1 MTYRIAYFGS
11 MILAVCVIILNG
23 CVGSSKPS
31 EFFLL
36 RSLPA
41 SQDTALNASE
51 NSSPS
56 VLVGPVTLPAYLNRN
71 QIVTLAGDHKMVL
84 NEFTRWA
91 EPLQDNFSR
100 VLVENLGILAH
111 DASQSNRGV
120 REKIEFDREL
130 AGYQALQSQL
140 SPKSALDHPLQERAN
155 VLISLPYNLHAARI
169 DFNNNGNVD
178 LEIVYVVIDD
188 NTADR
193 TDVYALKQH
202 RRPLTQAFYRLFK
215 KHDEFHCFLEYISTA
230 DNDHGTD
237 QHDNGTDHKSA
248 DNRFIYL
255 FGHNALTPVNVFSAF
270 SN

>member
-11 MILAVCVIILNG
+11 TILAVCVIILNG
-23 CVGSSKPS
+23 CAGNSKPS

-100 VLVENLGILAH
+100 VLVENLSLLLKTPKVYTFERRGSTQSDFQIVIDVTRFASTAGGG
-111 DASQSNRGV
+111 DAYLTAFWSVIGREGSVLMQRKSVLKAPVSSAGAAGVVEAQNRTLTEFS
-120 REKIEFDREL
+120 REI
-130 AGYQALQSQL
+130 ATAIQ
-140 SPKSALDHPLQERAN
+140 
-155 VLISLPYNLHAARI
+155 SLPR
-169 DFNNNGNVD
+169 
-178 LEIVYVVIDD
+178 
-188 NTADR
+188 DR
-193 TDVYALKQH
+193 
-202 RRPLTQAFYRLFK
+202 
-215 KHDEFHCFLEYISTA
+215 
-230 DNDHGTD
+230 N
-237 QHDNGTDHKSA
+237 
-248 DNRFIYL
+248 
-255 FGHNALTPVNVFSAF
+255 
-270 SN
+270 

>member
-23 CVGSSKPS
+23 CAGNSKPS

-100 VLVENLGILAH
+100 VLVENLSLLLKTPKVYSFERRGSTRSDFKIVIDVTRFDSTAGG
-111 DASQSNRGV
+111 DAYLTAFWSVIGREGSVLMQRKSVLKAPVSSAGAAGVVEAQNRTLTEFS
-120 REKIEFDREL
+120 REI
-130 AGYQALQSQL
+130 ATAIQ
-140 SPKSALDHPLQERAN
+140 
-155 VLISLPYNLHAARI
+155 SLPR
-169 DFNNNGNVD
+169 
-178 LEIVYVVIDD
+178 
-188 NTADR
+188 DR
-193 TDVYALKQH
+193 
-202 RRPLTQAFYRLFK
+202 
-215 KHDEFHCFLEYISTA
+215 
-230 DNDHGTD
+230 N
-237 QHDNGTDHKSA
+237 
-248 DNRFIYL
+248 
-255 FGHNALTPVNVFSAF
+255 
-270 SN
+270 